1 MMYAQAGDLSRL
13 DVVFRINLE
22 DNNSADFRRIRR

>member
-13 DVVFRINLE
+13 DVVFRIDLE
-22 DNNSADFRRIRR
+22 DNNSAVFSRIRR